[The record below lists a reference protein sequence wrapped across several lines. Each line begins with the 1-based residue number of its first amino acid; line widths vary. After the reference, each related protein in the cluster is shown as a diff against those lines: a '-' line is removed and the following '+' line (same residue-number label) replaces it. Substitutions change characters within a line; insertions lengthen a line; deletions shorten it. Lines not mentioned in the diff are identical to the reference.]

1 MRCSKCNFHDSKVVD
16 SRPGKNET
24 SIRRRRECLK
34 CGHRFTTVEEVLRE
48 DLVVIKRNG
57 NREDFDSTK
66 ILKGVKKALEKRP
79 FGIDQIEALVQE
91 VSMSIQNKFD
101 GEVSSRKIGEEIM
114 DRLKILD
121 QIAYVRFASVYKDFH
136 DISQLAQEIKALKQP
151 NS

>member
-1 MRCSKCNFHDSKVVD
+1 MRCSRCNFHDSKVVD

-34 CGHRFTTVEEVLRE
+34 CGYRFSTVEQVLRE

-57 NREDFDSTK
+57 SREEFDPAK
-66 ILKGVKKALEKRP
+66 ILKGIKKALEKRP
-79 FGIDQIEALVQE
+79 FGMEQIESLVQE
-91 VSMSIQNKFD
+91 VAMTIQNKFD
-101 GEVSSRKIGEEIM
+101 GEVSSLKIGEEIM
-114 DRLKILD
+114 DRLKMLD

-136 DISQLAQEIKALKQP
+136 DISQLAQEIKALKQI